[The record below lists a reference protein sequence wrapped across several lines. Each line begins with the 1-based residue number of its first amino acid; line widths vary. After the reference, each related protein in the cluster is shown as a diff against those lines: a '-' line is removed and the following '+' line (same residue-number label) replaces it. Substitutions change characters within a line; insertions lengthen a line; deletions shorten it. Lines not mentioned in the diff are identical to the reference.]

1 MTYDKQY
8 GSWPTKKLGCDQR
21 KFGNLSKT
29 NEHVATNR
37 AAANKHGGVYVFK
50 ANNSFYSYQKIKT
63 YQRTVGVEPG
73 KHVLWSDRRKIEDL
87 RNRNLGF
94 DQSK

>member
-1 MTYDKQY
+1 MEVDQQK
-8 GSWPTKKLGCDQR
+8 SWDVTSANLEIWVRQMNMLPRIGQLPT
-21 KFGNLSKT
+21 NM
-29 NEHVATNR
+29 
-37 AAANKHGGVYVFK
+37 GGVYVFK